1 MSSYAETVQRRRQ
14 ARALYLKLRALGL
27 DVRAER
33 CADGAVGRRVVVE
46 GLRSLNP
53 DHADRLMRLVRDNEV
68 GLLEIISDERD
79 PDPMA
84 IRREGSYV

>member
-14 ARALYLKLRALGL
+14 AHALYLKLRALGL
-27 DVRAER
+27 DVSAER

-68 GLLEIISDERD
+68 GLLEIISNER
-79 PDPMA
+79 DPMA

>member
-68 GLLEIISDERD
+68 GLLEIISNER
-79 PDPMA
+79 DPMA